1 MEIEFTTFKLPI
13 NEGIVMLYI
22 AIIGISYYFIFRKH
36 HKDNLLKFA
45 DIYPLFINYSVLCI
59 ISTFVLIFGVDVL
72 LTGYMFQ
79 EQRSEVVLDL
89 IAGLSIISIVILNFI
104 YYIKKNKAPVNIEM
118 QEEKNKMDAKISEW
132 IELIIFIAMFV
143 YSIFNIIKY
152 SNFVDELEKQRQV
165 LLYSISAIISIF
177 LLLHFKPL
185 NIKEKFKIYKKKWN

>member
-185 NIKEKFKIYKKKWN
+185 NIKEKFKIYKKK